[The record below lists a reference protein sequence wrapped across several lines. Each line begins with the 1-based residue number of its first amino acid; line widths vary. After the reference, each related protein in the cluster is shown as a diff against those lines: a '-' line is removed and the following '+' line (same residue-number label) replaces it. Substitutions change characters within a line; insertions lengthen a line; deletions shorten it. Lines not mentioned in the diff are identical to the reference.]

1 MRRFADALIGI
12 LLVNSANAESFTY
25 LQGVKDN
32 FNSVNSD
39 ELASISY
46 DFNNYL
52 VQNYSKS
59 PVSTFDSYEV
69 NKPRAVSFVFSEISD
84 EIVEAE
90 IRIKA
95 RPLDDSKAEGNDFIL
110 LGLPDEISFKHIAL
124 GIDGGADPYFNFDW
138 QIDSPTVTP
147 PTPPELGFDVT
158 INLNS
163 FNTTEAQNVS
173 ILDDINSF
181 RALDI
186 AIRDDSTWDYVELNM
201 TIIPEPS
208 TVAFLGLST
217 MGLYGYRR
225 RERILGNFG
234 AIDILNYK
242 PESKRSLR
250 WRYKSR

>member
-1 MRRFADALIGI
+1 MKEFIIGDGEWCKYPHELMKGKTQTQQMVMLY
-12 LLVNSANAESFTY
+12 LLSHRH
-25 LQGVKDN
+25 
-32 FNSVNSD
+32 
-39 ELASISY
+39 
-46 DFNNYL
+46 
-52 VQNYSKS
+52 
-59 PVSTFDSYEV
+59 
-69 NKPRAVSFVFSEISD
+69 NK
-84 EIVEAE
+84 
-90 IRIKA
+90 
-95 RPLDDSKAEGNDFIL
+95 
-110 LGLPDEISFKHIAL
+110 
-124 GIDGGADPYFNFDW
+124 
-138 QIDSPTVTP
+138 
-147 PTPPELGFDVT
+147 
-158 INLNS
+158 
-163 FNTTEAQNVS
+163 TEAQNVS